1 MNKKKIETRKDL
13 VMDILLD
20 VGADVFGSFIF
31 AIGLIC
37 FVGPAN
43 IAPGGVAAVALMI
56 DYVVPFSV
64 PVGLVT
70 LLINVPLLIL
80 AWRHLGHSF
89 AIGTLRTLVVNT
101 IITDMIVTPFFPI
114 YEGDRLMG
122 SLYGGILIGVGLA
135 FIFMRGST
143 TGGSDIVSFLL
154 QKKMPGF
161 SIGRAVM
168 IIDGIIIAASMAV
181 YHSIDSGLF
190 GIICLYAQTIV
201 MDMIIYGLDKGRMVM
216 VISPNNQEIAS
227 VIMEKMERGV
237 TFLEGKGAYTGE
249 HKDVIICA
257 VRRGQFSK
265 LKSIIHHADPNAFVI
280 VTDVSEILGEGFK
293 EHIDD

>member
-1 MNKKKIETRKDL
+1 MNRKKIETRKDL
-13 VMDILLD
+13 IEDILLD
-20 VGADVFGSFIF
+20 VGADVIGSFIF

-43 IAPGGVAAVALMI
+43 VAPGGVAAISLMI
-56 DYVVPFSV
+56 DYVIPVDV

-80 AWRHLGHSF
+80 AWFHLGHKF
-89 AIGTLRTLVVNT
+89 TIGTLRTLVVNT
-101 IITDMIVTPFFPI
+101 IITDLIVTPLFPI

-122 SLYGGILIGVGLA
+122 SLYGGLLIGVGLA

-168 IIDGIIIAASMAV
+168 IIDGVIIAVSMGV
-181 YHSIDSGLF
+181 YHSIEAGLF
-190 GIICLYAQTIV
+190 GIICLYAQTQI
-201 MDMIIYGLDKGRMVM
+201 MDMIIYGLDKGRMVT
-216 VISPNNQEIAS
+216 VISPKNREIADE
-227 VIMEKMERGV
+227 IMKELVRGV
-237 TFLEGKGAYTGE
+237 TILSGEGAYTGE
-249 HKDVIICA
+249 HKDVLLCA
-257 VRRGQFSK
+257 VRHGQYSK
-265 LKSIIHHADPNAFVI
+265 LKSIIHHQDPNAFII
-280 VTDVSEILGEGFK
+280 VSDVSEILGEGFK
-293 EHIDD
+293 EEI